1 MVSVIVGSGGLKMIN
16 QSNDTG
22 KTNELNKKMRE
33 ISVEGCE
40 LLGKGGNGAVYR
52 LDDETI
58 VKVYFGER
66 NSPEKIRQNRETTR
80 NAFVQGVPTMIA
92 FDMVRVGEDYGVVYE
107 LINARS
113 FGQEIASNPDKTD
126 EYANMIADML
136 IKLHNTEFRKDSLP
150 DSRDRSK
157 KDILDTV
164 NAGFYKPDE
173 AERLYKLIDAIPYRN
188 TFIHQDF
195 HPGNLM
201 LQNGE
206 IMLIDVDD
214 SGLGHPILDL
224 AAMYLVYVTAAKAS
238 WKTTELGITKKQYAR
253 IWDII
258 VRKYFNTNAPDEIAE
273 INRIINGYSM
283 IKFIR
288 GVATSPSVPNILRK
302 PIVNRSKKKLLSIV
316 DTLHPIP

>member
-1 MVSVIVGSGGLKMIN
+1 MIN

-66 NSPEKIRQNRETTR
+66 NSLEKIRQNRETTR

-258 VRKYFNTNAPDEIAE
+258 VRKYFNTNSPDEIAE